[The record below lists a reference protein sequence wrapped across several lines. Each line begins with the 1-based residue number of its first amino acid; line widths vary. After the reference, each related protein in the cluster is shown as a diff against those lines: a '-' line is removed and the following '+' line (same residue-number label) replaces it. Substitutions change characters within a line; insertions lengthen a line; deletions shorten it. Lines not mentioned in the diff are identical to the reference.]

1 MSFQPSKHSSAK
13 NQQPSFARQPTGS
26 THRLDFAIAASS
38 SRSIKL
44 GTHSATTTT
53 NNNDNNNNGTNHKNN
68 SKNNRNTINSSSTT
82 TRIDNGHTTR
92 HQGSSMSHVVQ
103 HTVTTTTNPL
113 PPPPP
118 LLPHYQQ
125 FATNTEQ
132 NRTPPKVYQVSLPLS
147 DESVQQQ
154 LSSRGLSFPPTFPTH
169 GSTIPQLLPRHDVVG
184 SGVGY
189 TAAEHGAGQEP
200 AECIVKEAV
209 PSIPEYRNVKKM
221 DTTPANFPHEP
232 LLKQEDVSP
241 PMMIQGILSSYSAKG
256 GAAIAPANIYD
267 MSTNYLRE
275 RMVSQASSTIAAPA
289 PALVDCGDGP
299 EEHIFKGSPDMD
311 TLMTKK
317 ADIERQ
323 WLGVEQ
329 QRFRLIDELQLKVQE
344 ESGKYY
350 FANQEVKAMVAK
362 NTALQSKS
370 DQLQA
375 KSDQLQAQVIALDAR
390 LSETQSL
397 LREIDLDRAKLTEVQ
412 GQLHGQT
419 AAQIESI
426 KTAMATAQCSL
437 ENLSFD
443 KAQVEIESARLQLV
457 IQELE
462 TDRGEDLKELR
473 TAYNE
478 TRQVSQ
484 RQFDDIAIFRTRC
497 ETHEVT
503 IESLNAHLKQKTAM
517 TDELRREIDTRGITI
532 ESLEVTNASLADRI
546 GLLTQASEYQQS
558 VLQSQL
564 QDVSTKYR
572 TDHKAELE
580 KVRAERDTDKEMY
593 TNEITRMGSSV
604 KELQAESQNLAALNQ
619 QLIDETRVLQDEKL
633 QQSEKVAQW
642 QEGANVLEVE
652 NQRLL
657 SSSMEAQS
665 DYTDEINNTILEFE
679 NRLEEHRRRVQ
690 EREQEIQSRDAQICD
705 LQSQIQTMTSD
716 IEASKK
722 DSQQLNDVVNYQA
735 ERQGATDREM
745 LELRVKIQ
753 LLQTDHEFITKSRD
767 DLQFELQNLQE
778 QIRGSSNSGSVGVLA
793 RLAIGSS
800 SLQQDPMPLTDIARL
815 HSRDPQCVS
824 SAEIE
829 FSPWPVPLAFDS
841 PVMTTSADPSAASVA
856 LGSSSSAIITPTVT
870 MATTAMTTSSSR
882 IATDITTTTASTTTT
897 TSRVRTRAS
906 RPTSTTSAAACE
918 GTGAGGS
925 RPSPST
931 TVQQRGAVGGRGEEY
946 HCPPPAKKIRSVT
959 GNGTTPSCSRA
970 TGAGGSGGLVN
981 DDDDDDH
988 GESDDDDGDDEAD
1001 FVIEPRANAPP
1012 PPPPKSHAGTG
1023 TSTNASSGTS
1033 ARNKRAYT
1041 RRQQKPQSGHGHGA
1055 GSLTPSASVSVSA
1068 SSSASKRSSRHK

>member
-1 MSFQPSKHSSAK
+1 MV
-13 NQQPSFARQPTGS
+13 
-26 THRLDFAIAASS
+26 RLYLSCFLDMTLLALASCN
-38 SRSIKL
+38 I
-44 GTHSATTTT
+44 
-53 NNNDNNNNGTNHKNN
+53 
-68 SKNNRNTINSSSTT
+68 
-82 TRIDNGHTTR
+82 
-92 HQGSSMSHVVQ
+92 
-103 HTVTTTTNPL
+103 
-113 PPPPP
+113 
-118 LLPHYQQ
+118 
-125 FATNTEQ
+125 
-132 NRTPPKVYQVSLPLS
+132 
-147 DESVQQQ
+147 
-154 LSSRGLSFPPTFPTH
+154 
-169 GSTIPQLLPRHDVVG
+169 
-184 SGVGY
+184 
-189 TAAEHGAGQEP
+189 
-200 AECIVKEAV
+200 KEAV
-209 PSIPEYRNVKKM
+209 PSIPEYRSVKKM
-221 DTTPANFPHEP
+221 DTTPANFPYEP

-241 PMMIQGILSSYSAKG
+241 PMMTQGILSSYSAKG
-256 GAAIAPANIYD
+256 GVAIAPANIYA
-267 MSTNYLRE
+267 MSRNYLRE

-299 EEHIFKGSPDMD
+299 EEQIFKGFPDMD

-350 FANQEVKAMVAK
+350 VANQDVKAMVAK

-375 KSDQLQAQVIALDAR
+375 KCDQLQAQVIALEAR
-390 LSETQSL
+390 LSETRSL
-397 LREIDLDRAKLTEVQ
+397 LREIDLDRAKLTEAQ
-412 GQLHGQT
+412 GQLRGQT
-419 AAQIESI
+419 VAQIESI
-426 KTAMATAQCSL
+426 KTAMATAQRSL

-462 TDRGEDLKELR
+462 TDRDRLQKSHYDLAATLSLCSRDLKELR

-503 IESLNAHLKQKTAM
+503 IESLNAHLKQKIAM

-532 ESLEVTNASLADRI
+532 GSLEVTNASLVDRI
-546 GLLTQASEYQQS
+546 ELLTQASEYRQS

-564 QDVSTKYR
+564 QDVSAKYR
-572 TDHKAELE
+572 TDHDAELE
-580 KVRAERDTDKEMY
+580 KVRAERYTDKEIY
-593 TNEITRMGSSV
+593 TN
-604 KELQAESQNLAALNQ
+604 
-619 QLIDETRVLQDEKL
+619 
-633 QQSEKVAQW
+633 
-642 QEGANVLEVE
+642 
-652 NQRLL
+652 
-657 SSSMEAQS
+657 
-665 DYTDEINNTILEFE
+665 YTDEINNTILEFE

-722 DSQQLNDVVNYQA
+722 DSQQL
-735 ERQGATDREM
+735 DREM

-778 QIRGSSNSGSVGVLA
+778 QTRGSSNSGSVGVLA

-815 HSRDPQCVS
+815 HSRDRQCIS

-856 LGSSSSAIITPTVT
+856 LGSSSSSIITPTVT

-906 RPTSTTSAAACE
+906 RPASTTSAAACE
-918 GTGAGGS
+918 GTAAGGS

-946 HCPPPAKKIRSVT
+946 HRPPPAKKIRSVT

-981 DDDDDDH
+981 NDDDDDDDH
-988 GESDDDDGDDEAD
+988 GEGDDDDGDDEAD

-1012 PPPPKSHAGTG
+1012 PPPPPPPKSHAGTG
-1023 TSTNASSGTS
+1023 TSTNVSTGRS